1 MEPVVILAA
10 AAAVLFSCLA
20 AGFAFMRGRRPPL
33 RLPHEDTLEDRGDGL
48 YRDDQPEEPALHRLP
63 EMFDDLLPET
73 LLPDPRTPARRGPDT
88 IDHDPA
94 EPGLGGRPGRTDDR

>member
-1 MEPVVILAA
+1 MESVVILAA

-48 YRDDQPEEPALHRLP
+48 YREDQPEEPALHRLP
-63 EMFDDLLPET
+63 EMFDSPLPET
-73 LLPDPRTPARRGPDT
+73 RMPARRGPDT
-88 IDHDPA
+88 IDHDPT
-94 EPGLGGRPGRTDDR
+94 EPGLGGRPDRADRR